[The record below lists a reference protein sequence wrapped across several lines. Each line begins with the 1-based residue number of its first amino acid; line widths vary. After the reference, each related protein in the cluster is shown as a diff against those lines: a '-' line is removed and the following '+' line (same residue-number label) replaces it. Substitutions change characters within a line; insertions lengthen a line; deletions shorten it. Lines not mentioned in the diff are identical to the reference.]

1 MGTHVIKVPDVGEG
15 IAEVEL
21 VAWTVTVGQS
31 VGRNQILAEVMT
43 DKANVEIPSPV
54 DGVIATLT
62 GDVGTVLAV
71 GSPLVELTVAG
82 VGNESSQPTEPEPES
97 ESVGSSSER
106 PDPADATAEY
116 PAGGPVAAATER
128 AAATA
133 RVAPSVDDVNLS
145 FSVVANGDSTTE
157 RPGST
162 RETIRRASA
171 GAWPGSNSGGGG
183 AGLSGP
189 PRSEGERP
197 LASPAVRHRARTAG
211 IDLRMVPGTGPAGRI
226 THEDLDTFW
235 HQADNAGVGRSGSG
249 RSRFGGAREPDLR
262 ATEEPIIGIRRQ
274 IAKRTLASTQ
284 SIPHITY
291 VDEVDVTALES
302 LRATLNARSDGAGTR
317 LTLFPFLMLAMVD
330 AIAEFANRNAHV
342 DDEAGTRTT
351 DGGVHIG

>member
-54 DGVIATLT
+54 DGVIATLA
-62 GDVGTVLAV
+62 GEIGTVLAV

-82 VGNESSQPTEPEPES
+82 AGNKSSEPEPEPEAASEPEVGS
-97 ESVGSSSER
+97 ESVAQSGSI
-106 PDPADATAEY
+106 DPLSDPLDPGDATAEY

-133 RVAPSVDDVNLS
+133 RASARVAPSVDDVNLS
-145 FSVVANGDSTTE
+145 FSVVANGDATTG
-157 RPGST
+157 RSGST
-162 RETIRRASA
+162 RDSIQRAST
-171 GAWPGSNSGGGG
+171 GAELGSNSGSGG
-183 AGLSGP
+183 AGPSGP

-226 THEDLDTFW
+226 THEDLDDYW
-235 HQADNAGVGRSGSG
+235 HQADSGEGGRSGSESWARA
-249 RSRFGGAREPDLR
+249 RSSSRRGADHRDPAPD
-262 ATEEPIIGIRRQ
+262 
-274 IAKRTLASTQ
+274 RTAN
-284 SIPHITY
+284 
-291 VDEVDVTALES
+291 A
-302 LRATLNARSDGAGTR
+302 RLNAEH
-317 LTLFPFLMLAMVD
+317 P
-330 AIAEFANRNAHV
+330 AHHL
-342 DDEAGTRTT
+342 RR
-351 DGGVHIG
+351 